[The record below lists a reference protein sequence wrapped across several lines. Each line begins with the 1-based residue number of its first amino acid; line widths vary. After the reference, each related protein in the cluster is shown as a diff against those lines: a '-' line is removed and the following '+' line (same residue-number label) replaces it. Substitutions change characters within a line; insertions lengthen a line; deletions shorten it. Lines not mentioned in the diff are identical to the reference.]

1 MRLEEEAQGRG
12 VRLFVKRQVKHGRG
26 LVHVIPA
33 GEIEDEQRS
42 HEVAAV
48 LPPHGSVAGGDEGS
62 MCDAGDVR
70 IVPGLMTALATRVHA
85 EALGQRYLGRTR
97 LSRGRL
103 VQLGEHLRQPGRREG
118 GMTGS

>member
-85 EALGQRYLGRTR
+85 EALPLQ
-97 LSRGRL
+97 
-103 VQLGEHLRQPGRREG
+103 VPEG
-118 GMTGS
+118 AGDAAPAFSSAHTISIAC